1 MILGDNREAVINNI
15 KIYAENG
22 EFHNKVELND
32 PVLTAEENRAITDN
46 YMENREHLTFK
57 LKSVIAVTI
66 AKIATRLINKD
77 TKIIGIEKIPA
88 DLQGVIITSN
98 HFGPLENTIIRH
110 LTNKLKRRKLNIISQ
125 TTNFAMKGP
134 IGFLMNYANTIPIST
149 EPRYLARDF
158 LSVMKEKLVEKK
170 EAVLLYPE
178 QEMWFNYR
186 KPRPPK
192 NGAFFYSTKLN
203 IPIISCFVEIVDKD
217 KDDTDEF
224 KKVKYILH
232 ILDVL
237 YPDKSKSSK
246 ENVEYLA
253 ETDYRLKKECYE
265 KVYKKPLS
273 YTFENSDIAGWKKGL

>member
-15 KIYAENG
+15 KTYAENG

-46 YMENREHLTFK
+46 YMENREHLMFK

-66 AKIATRLINKD
+66 AKIATKLINKD

-110 LTNKLKRRKLNIISQ
+110 LTNKLKIRKLNIISQ
-125 TTNFAMKGP
+125 TTNFSMKGP

-203 IPIISCFVEIVDKD
+203 IPIVSCFVEIVDKD

-265 KVYKKPLS
+265 KVYEKPLS
-273 YTFENSDIAGWKKGL
+273 YTFECSDIAGWKKGL

>member
-1 MILGDNREAVINNI
+1 MILGDNREAVIENI
-15 KIYAENG
+15 KKYAENG

-32 PVLTAEENRAITDN
+32 PVLSAEENRAITDS
-46 YMENREHLTFK
+46 YMENRERLAFK
-57 LKSVIAVTI
+57 LKSAVAVTI
-66 AKIATRLINKD
+66 AKTATKIINKD
-77 TKIIGIEKIPA
+77 TEIIGIEKIPT
-88 DLQGVIITSN
+88 DLEGVIITSN

-125 TTNFAMKGP
+125 TTNFAMTGP

-170 EAVLLYPE
+170 EAILLYPE

-192 NGAFFYSTKLN
+192 NGAFFYATKLN
-203 IPIISCFVEIVDKD
+203 IPIISCFVEIVDKSE
-217 KDDTDEF
+217 DDTDEF

-232 ILDVL
+232 VLDVL
-237 YPDKSKSSK
+237 YPDQTKTSK

-253 ETDYRLKKECYE
+253 EADYNLKKACYE
-265 KVYKKPLS
+265 KIYNKPLT
-273 YTFENSDIAGWKKGL
+273 YTFENSDIAGWKKGI

>member
-15 KIYAENG
+15 KTYAENG

-32 PVLTAEENRAITDN
+32 PILTAEENRAITDN

-66 AKIATRLINKD
+66 AKIATKLINKD
-77 TKIIGIEKIPA
+77 TEIIGIEKIPA

-203 IPIISCFVEIVDKD
+203 IPIVSCFVEIVDKD

-246 ENVEYLA
+246 ENVEHLA

-265 KVYKKPLS
+265 KVYEKPLS
-273 YTFENSDIAGWKKGL
+273 YTFECSDIAGWKKGI